1 MTAAD
6 PSPPRSNESTPSPE
20 NNDVDTLALPPLR
33 PKPRTLPPWIDS
45 YEERY
50 GQPLPGQGGILNR
63 PPPRTVPAQH
73 NSTPTEPRRVSKD
86 GFVYEPDGLERRKD
100 SKIKLRRILKRG
112 DGTERGRKWDHL
124 RTDEP
129 VILHRHAHYTSNSPW
144 SDFIHSSQWGHMPNE
159 HSEVVDYQTLE
170 KLQPNFNSPVN
181 LPVTDDANHRRGGR
195 RAALYKRLWQHVLR
209 HPLIPLL
216 FRSLVLVT
224 SICALA
230 LAIRIFQLEGQRRSS
245 QQELQNQILNSLRA
259 LHSSPS
265 FSSEHGID
273 QDVSLKEIS
282 LIKQI
287 SRGSS
292 ERTQAIVAIVVDT
305 IAIPYIGYM
314 LWDEYTGRPLGL
326 RPVTQ
331 KSGLVLM
338 DVFFIVFKAASTALA
353 FEVLVYHNSQDRFT
367 DHYSQALAG
376 FQLVGLIGWLTNFT
390 VNVFRLVVKLGGGDD
405 LENQRGR

>member
-1 MTAAD
+1 MYPILT
-6 PSPPRSNESTPSPE
+6 RY
-20 NNDVDTLALPPLR
+20 LA
-33 PKPRTLPPWIDS
+33 WIDS

-50 GQPLPGQGGILNR
+50 GQPPAGQEGILNR

-73 NSTPTEPRRVSKD
+73 NSTPAEPRRVSKD

-100 SKIKLRRILKRG
+100 SKVKLRRILRRK

-129 VILHRHAHYTSNSPW
+129 VILHRYAHYTSNSPW
-144 SDFIHSSQWGHMPNE
+144 SDFIHSSRWGHIPNE

-181 LPVTDDANHRRGGR
+181 LPIADDANHRKPGR
-195 RAALYKRLWQHVLR
+195 RKALYKRLWQHVLR
-209 HPLIPLL
+209 HPLVPLL

-230 LAIRIFQLEGQRRSS
+230 LAIRIFQLEGQRRSN
-245 QQELQNQILNSLRA
+245 QQELMDQVIKGLRKLHATPVTSYEHIL
-259 LHSSPS
+259 
-265 FSSEHGID
+265 E
-273 QDVSLKEIS
+273 QEQS
-282 LIKQI
+282 LIRQL

-326 RPVTQ
+326 RPVVE

-353 FEVLVYHNSQDRFT
+353 FEVLVYHNSQDQYT

>member
-6 PSPPRSNESTPSPE
+6 PTPPRSNQSTPSSD
-20 NNDVDTLALPPLR
+20 NNNGDTVSLPPLR

-50 GQPLPGQGGILNR
+50 GLPSPGQGGILNR
-63 PPPRTVPAQH
+63 PPPRSVQAQH
-73 NSTPTEPRRVSKD
+73 NSTPTEPRRISKD
-86 GFVYEPDGLERRKD
+86 GFVYEPDGLERRND
-100 SKIKLRRILKRG
+100 SKVKLRRMLKRG
-112 DGTERGRKWDHL
+112 DGAERGRRWDHL
-124 RTDEP
+124 RTAEP
-129 VILHRHAHYTSNSPW
+129 VILHRYAHYTSNSPW

-159 HSEVVDYQTLE
+159 HSEIVDYQTLE

-181 LPVTDDANHRRGGR
+181 LDVADDANKSRAGR
-195 RAALYKRLWQHVLR
+195 RSALYKRLWQHVLR
-209 HPLIPLL
+209 HPLVPLL
-216 FRSLVLVT
+216 FRSLVLIT

-230 LAIRIFQLEGQRRSS
+230 LAIRIFQLEGQRRSY
-245 QQELQNQILNSLRA
+245 QQELQDQVITNLRP
-259 LHSSPS
+259 LHAAP
-265 FSSEHGID
+265 ITDKYTD
-273 QDVSLKEIS
+273 QELS
-282 LIKQI
+282 LIRQI
-287 SRGSS
+287 SSRGSS

-353 FEVLVYHNSQDRFT
+353 FEVLVYHNSHDKFT
-367 DHYSQALAG
+367 DHFSQALAG

-390 VNVFRLVVKLGGGDD
+390 VNVFRLVVKLGGSDD

>member
-6 PSPPRSNESTPSPE
+6 PSPPRSYESTPSPE
-20 NNDVDTLALPPLR
+20 NNDGDALALPPLR

-50 GQPLPGQGGILNR
+50 GQPPTGQPGILNR
-63 PPPRTVPAQH
+63 PPPRTVQPQH
-73 NSTPTEPRRVSKD
+73 NSTPAEPRRISKD
-86 GFVYEPDGLERRKD
+86 GFVYEPDGLERRNG
-100 SKIKLRRILKRG
+100 SKIKLRRVLKRG
-112 DGTERGRKWDHL
+112 DGSERGRRWDHL
-124 RTDEP
+124 RTAEP

-144 SDFIHSSQWGHMPNE
+144 SDFIRSSLWGHMPNE

-170 KLQPNFNSPVN
+170 KLQPNLNSPAN
-181 LPVTDDANHRRGGR
+181 LHVADDANNRRPGR
-195 RAALYKRLWQHVLR
+195 RSALYKRLWQHVLR
-209 HPLIPLL
+209 HPLVPLL
-216 FRSLVLVT
+216 FRTLVLVT

-230 LAIRIFQLEGQRRSS
+230 LAIRIFQLESQRRSN
-245 QQELQNQILNSLRA
+245 QQELQNQILDSLRA
-259 LHSSPS
+259 LHAVASSS
-265 FSSEHGID
+265 YEHVVA
-273 QDVSLKEIS
+273 QELS

-287 SRGSS
+287 PRGSS

-331 KSGLVLM
+331 KSALVLM

-353 FEVLVYHNSQDRFT
+353 FEVLVYHNSKDRFT
-367 DHYSQALAG
+367 DNYSQALAG

>member
-6 PSPPRSNESTPSPE
+6 PSPPRSNQSTPSPD
-20 NNDVDTLALPPLR
+20 NNHGDTLLPPLR

-50 GQPLPGQGGILNR
+50 GQPPTGQAGILNR
-63 PPPRTVPAQH
+63 PPPRTVQPQH
-73 NSTPTEPRRVSKD
+73 NSTPAEPKRISKD
-86 GFVYEPDGLERRKD
+86 GFVYEPDGLERRND
-100 SKIKLRRILKRG
+100 SKIKLRRILKLG
-112 DGTERGRKWDHL
+112 DGSERGRKWDHL
-124 RTDEP
+124 RTAEP

-159 HSEVVDYQTLE
+159 HSEIVDYQTLE
-170 KLQPNFNSPVN
+170 KLQPNLNLPVN
-181 LPVTDDANHRRGGR
+181 LPVADDANKSRTGR
-195 RAALYKRLWQHVLR
+195 RSALYKRLWQHVLR
-209 HPLIPLL
+209 HPLVPLL
-216 FRSLVLVT
+216 FRSLVLIT

-230 LAIRIFQLEGQRRSS
+230 LAIRIFQLEGQRRFY
-245 QQELQNQILNSLRA
+245 QQDLQNQILAKLRA
-259 LHSSPS
+259 LHAAP
-265 FSSEHGID
+265 SSEKYVD
-273 QDVSLKEIS
+273 QELN
-282 LIKQI
+282 LIRQI

-305 IAIPYIGYM
+305 IAIPYTGYM

-353 FEVLVYHNSQDRFT
+353 FEVLVYHNSQDRLR
-367 DHYSQALAG
+367 DHFSQALAG
-376 FQLVGLIGWLTNFT
+376 FQLVGLMGWLTNFT